1 MLEREKKMGQIVKRK
16 KKGRPSKADL
26 ARRAEEV
33 AAAEMDLRRSLR
45 RRNVRYNIDYDDY
58 LDEDDEEDE
67 EDERRRERKLKL
79 LMKLNQGSELPAPAP
94 SRARSESRD
103 GHASEDECERK
114 PLKKRRIGNGRD
126 NDDEEQEEDDDDDHG
141 GVGGEDEEVCMVSLY
156 GSDQRVEGREGVRER
171 EYSSAEISEREIF
184 T

>member
-1 MLEREKKMGQIVKRK
+1 VLERERKMGQIVKKK

-58 LDEDDEEDE
+58 LDEDDEDE

-79 LMKLNQGSELPAPAP
+79 LMKLNQGSELPAPVP
-94 SRARSESRD
+94 GGARSESRE

-126 NDDEEQEEDDDDDHG
+126 DEDEEQEEDDDDDHG
-141 GVGGEDEEVCMVSLY
+141 GVGGEDEEVCTVSLY
-156 GSDQRVEGREGVRER
+156 GSDQRVGRKRR
-171 EYSSAEISEREIF
+171 R
-184 T
+184 